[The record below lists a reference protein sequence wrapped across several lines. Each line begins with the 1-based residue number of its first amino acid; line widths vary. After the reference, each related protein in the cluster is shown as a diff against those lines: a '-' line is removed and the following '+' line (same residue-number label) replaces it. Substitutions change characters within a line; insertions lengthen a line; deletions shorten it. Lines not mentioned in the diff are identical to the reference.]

1 MARLAQEGRLV
12 SNTRCSMDFHTNSSQ
27 VGLLSI
33 RVCITLITPNC
44 IQEDTR
50 GISETKVRETQD
62 AMDEDRNR
70 SPQVGSI
77 KKAVSG

>member
-1 MARLAQEGRLV
+1 MALEGCLV

-33 RVCITLITPNC
+33 RVCITLITPSS

-50 GISETKVRETQD
+50 GISKTQVRETQD
-62 AMDEDRNR
+62 AMDDDRDR
-70 SPQVGSI
+70 CPQVGGI
-77 KKAVSG
+77 KKGVSG